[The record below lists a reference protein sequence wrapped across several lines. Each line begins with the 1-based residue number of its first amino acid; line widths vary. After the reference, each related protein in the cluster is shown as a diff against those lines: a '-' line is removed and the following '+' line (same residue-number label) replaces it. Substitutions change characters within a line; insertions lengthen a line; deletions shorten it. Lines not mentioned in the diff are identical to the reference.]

1 VTWIASSPG
10 GTVRAGRSAALIGC
24 LAITLA
30 SCAHAGVG
38 HTEPVSAAPSASPG
52 AGHLIIVG
60 GGPRP
65 AAIMDRFIE
74 LAGGVG
80 EARIAVVPMASGNPE
95 SAGESLVE
103 EMLALGAA
111 DAFVLHVDRDEA
123 MRPETAD
130 RLDGATGVW
139 FSGGSQTR
147 HTAALKDTPVE
158 ARLHEMLRE
167 GVVLGGTSAGAAI
180 MSERMI
186 TGGERR
192 PGGDR
197 PRDEAWITIDRDNVV
212 TEPGF
217 GFLPGAIVDQHFVR
231 RKRHNRLIALVFEH
245 PEDVGV
251 GIDEATALH
260 VGPDGRW
267 TVLGDGVVVIYD
279 ARDSQVVATDSP
291 LGASG
296 VRMHVLPHG
305 ATFDPR
311 TGEASLAQRV
321 TAGASFR

>member
-1 VTWIASSPG
+1 VSATAPSPG
-10 GTVRAGRSAALIGC
+10 ATARAGRSAALIGC
-24 LAITLA
+24 LAFALGSCGLA
-30 SCAHAGVG
+30 GAG
-38 HTEPVSAAPSASPG
+38 HPESVSAAAEEH
-52 AGHLIIVG
+52 ARTGHLIIVG

-74 LAGGVG
+74 LAGGSG
-80 EARIAVVPMASGNPE
+80 IARIAVIPMASGNPE

-103 EMLALGAA
+103 EMLSLGAA
-111 DAFVLHVDRDEA
+111 EAFVLHVDRDEA
-123 MRPETAD
+123 LRPGTAD
-130 RLDGATGVW
+130 RLDQATGVW

-147 HTAALKDTPVE
+147 HTAALSGTPVE
-158 ARLHEMLRE
+158 ARLHAMLRD

-180 MSERMI
+180 MSELMI
-186 TGGERR
+186 TGRERR

-217 GFLPGAIVDQHFVR
+217 GFLPGAIVDQHFLR
-231 RKRHNRLIALVFEH
+231 RKRHNRLISLVFEH
-245 PEDVGV
+245 PTEVGV

-260 VGPDGRW
+260 VGLDGRW

-279 ARDSQVVATDSP
+279 ARGSEVTSADLP

-305 ATFDPR
+305 SVFDPH
-311 TGEASLAQRV
+311 TGEAVLPAAQP
-321 TAGASFR
+321 AGAVP